1 MTFTKKQHFTH
12 SRWTIL
18 IHAIIGLT
26 AVLMVYCIG
35 YQTAGSSGDKAVCTL
50 NDLTDLPDAI
60 PTQAQEVGID
70 PELKRVFLTF
80 DDGPSK
86 NTEKVLQILADNQ
99 VTATFFVVAADNNL
113 DYLPLVKRESEQG
126 CQVALHSCTHSYR
139 QIYSSTD
146 AFWTDIEELKK
157 HLSEYID
164 TTAIDC
170 IRFPGGSTNTVSR
183 KYGGSGIMMQLK
195 QQAEE
200 QGYHW
205 VDWNVCAE
213 DAAGGKPSADQI
225 YRNVIQGV
233 KDQKDCI
240 VLMHDTAATGN
251 TVEALP
257 EIIRW
262 FKENG
267 YTFYTISELY
277 R

>member
-1 MTFTKKQHFTH
+1 M
-12 SRWTIL
+12 
-18 IHAIIGLT
+18 
-26 AVLMVYCIG
+26 
-35 YQTAGSSGDKAVCTL
+35 D
-50 NDLTDLPDAI
+50 TD
-60 PTQAQEVGID
+60 GI
-70 PELKRVFLTF
+70 
-80 DDGPSK
+80 
-86 NTEKVLQILADNQ
+86 N
-99 VTATFFVVAADNNL
+99 
-113 DYLPLVKRESEQG
+113 YL
-126 CQVALHSCTHSYR
+126 
-139 QIYSSTD
+139 
-146 AFWTDIEELKK
+146 
-157 HLSEYID
+157 
-164 TTAIDC
+164 
-170 IRFPGGSTNTVSR
+170 RFPGGSTNTVSR